1 MMKVIRRVFRNYK
14 KFTLADKV
22 ELYSSII
29 GVILFV
35 WLGLSWLEIGF
46 NSLEYGYEY
55 NRMNLLV
62 MLFDAFGGLVK

>member
-1 MMKVIRRVFRNYK
+1 MMKVIRRVSRNYK

-22 ELYSSII
+22 ELYGTII
-29 GVILFV
+29 GIILFA
-35 WLGLSWLEIGF
+35 WLVLSWLEIGF

>member
-1 MMKVIRRVFRNYK
+1 MMNVIRRMSRNYK

-46 NSLEYGYEY
+46 NSLNYGYEY
-55 NRMNLLV
+55 SRMNLVV
-62 MLFDAFGGLVK
+62 MIFNLFGSIK

>member
-1 MMKVIRRVFRNYK
+1 MMNVIRRMSRNYK

-46 NSLEYGYEY
+46 NSLNYGYEY
-55 NRMNLLV
+55 SRMNLVV
-62 MLFDAFGGLVK
+62 MIFNLFDSIK